1 MSVSHTFAKDTSVPV
16 ARTRGEI
23 DTLLRAWGCDG
34 IAWADDYRARA
45 VTLRFL
51 WTRSEGE
58 QYSARL
64 TLRFPSPAEVKARH
78 AAEVQNR
85 SRYVAPLADTEAD
98 RRADQAARAGHRV
111 LLLWIKAA
119 LNAVAAG
126 LLTAEEVF
134 LPHMEGSDGRTVA
147 EVALPRL
154 RDLLTGAPASRL
166 LPQGDTDAR

>member
-1 MSVSHTFAKDTSVPV
+1 MSHVVVLGAGIIGMTTAYYLSRAGHRVTVIERNAHAGLETSY
-16 ARTRGEI
+16 ANGGQ
-23 DTLLRAWGCDG
+23 L
-34 IAWADDYRARA
+34 
-45 VTLRFL
+45 
-51 WTRSEGE
+51 S
-58 QYSARL
+58 YS
-64 TLRFPSPAEVKARH
+64 
-78 AAEVQNR
+78 
-85 SRYVAPLADTEAD
+85 YVAPLADTEAD